1 MSNYP
6 FLPIR
11 IIAAILIAATTTVSV
26 PAQESQRIH
35 VVYMGGVDC
44 PPCNFWR
51 ATEYPKLAATDV
63 FKRIRYTHVEK
74 TIRSSVPPKFFLP
87 QDVKHLKDKLDH
99 AANGMSGSPH
109 TVLMVD
115 GEVFDYKQGTYS
127 ASELEERVLAIES
140 GKPYHFP
147 RCVQRR
153 TQGTC
158 ALMQ

>member
-1 MSNYP
+1 MLTHP
-6 FLPIR
+6 FLSIR
-11 IIAAILIAATTTVSV
+11 VFAAILIAATTTVSV
-26 PAQESQRIH
+26 SAQENQRIH
-35 VVYMGGVDC
+35 IVYMGGIDC

-51 ATEYPKLAATDV
+51 ATEYPKLAKTDV

-109 TVLMVD
+109 TVIMLD
-115 GEVFDYKQGTYS
+115 GEVFDYKWGTYS
-127 ASELEERVLAIES
+127 ASELEERLLAIES
-140 GKPYHFP
+140 GKPYSFP

-153 TQGTC
+153 TQGAC
-158 ALMQ
+158 ALIQ